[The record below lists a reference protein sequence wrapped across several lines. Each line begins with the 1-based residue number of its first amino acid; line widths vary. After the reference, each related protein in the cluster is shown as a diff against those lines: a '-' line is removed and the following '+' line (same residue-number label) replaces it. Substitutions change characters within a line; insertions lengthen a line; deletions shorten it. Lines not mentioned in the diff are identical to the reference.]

1 MNCKNCG
8 LPIKKST
15 NFTSS
20 SGYKHCINGKV
31 NFEAIT
37 CEYANDDVGNPK
49 YKLPFG
55 TQQYGQIREYMRA
68 ESDGTPDSEPAAPAE
83 IVFQPKAQSRIAV
96 EETGRKFRITP

>member
-8 LPIKKST
+8 LPIKKSVLT
-15 NFTSS
+15 I
-20 SGYKHCINGKV
+20 SGYKHRMTEKV
-31 NFEAIT
+31 NFEART
-37 CEYANDDVGNPK
+37 CEHANNDVGNPK

-55 TQQYGQIREYMRA
+55 TQQYGQICEYMLA

-83 IVFQPKAQSRIAV
+83 IVFQPKAQSGIAV